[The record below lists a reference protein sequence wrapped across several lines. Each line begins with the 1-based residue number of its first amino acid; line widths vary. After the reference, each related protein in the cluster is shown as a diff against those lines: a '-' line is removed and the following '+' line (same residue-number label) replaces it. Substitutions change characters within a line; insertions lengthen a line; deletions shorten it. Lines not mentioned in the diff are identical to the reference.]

1 MHSTGH
7 PILHVLLGNYASVEW
22 LRNMRDEAELHIRG
36 SWKFDIFWTFWVPHF
51 LQLAVAQALSIQKKT
66 VGHSQQRT
74 LCSEL

>member
-7 PILHVLLGNYASVEW
+7 PILHVLLGNYASVEYR

-36 SWKFDIFWTFWVPHF
+36 SWKLKFWTFWVPHF

>member
-36 SWKFDIFWTFWVPHF
+36 SWKFEFWTFWVPHF

>member
-1 MHSTGH
+1 
-7 PILHVLLGNYASVEW
+7 
-22 LRNMRDEAELHIRG
+22 MRDEAELHIRG
-36 SWKFDIFWTFWVPHF
+36 SWKLKFWTFWVPHF